1 MVPTPEGS
9 EGNGKKMYMVKD
21 ISPAGDFI
29 IDILDLEHNPIKDTE
44 FRVAIDNGAAKN
56 KRTDGNGLIR
66 IPSPK
71 TKFDLYLSGKSG
83 SAATSNEEGSE
94 AIAGE
99 STSEEDP
106 AEQFVVKIVD
116 LEHNPIS
123 DVEFRVA
130 VDNGEAKNKKTD
142 DEGIFKIIKP
152 ETKFDIS
159 FAGREGSSEVESSK
173 PTQEDGGADRVLRPI
188 PQV

>member
-1 MVPTPEGS
+1 MLMVPTPEGS

-44 FRVAIDNGAAKN
+44 FSVAIDDGDAKN
-56 KRTDGNGLIR
+56 EKTDENGLIR

-83 SAATSNEEGSE
+83 SGGPSNEEGSE

-99 STSEEDP
+99 STSEDPSRDVGSEEDP
-106 AEQFVVKIVD
+106 AEQFV
-116 LEHNPIS
+116 
-123 DVEFRVA
+123 
-130 VDNGEAKNKKTD
+130 
-142 DEGIFKIIKP
+142 
-152 ETKFDIS
+152 
-159 FAGREGSSEVESSK
+159 
-173 PTQEDGGADRVLRPI
+173 
-188 PQV
+188 